1 MLRKLSPFGEAAL
14 RRSLLSSERGDVSF
28 RDRCFVESGGMACG
42 EAWVV
47 GATRRVAAPGCRKPE
62 AEPRLPLRTRF
73 PPEDRKGRGS
83 FEFILCVWTQD
94 NPRRRPMDFSN
105 PSLKE
110 IQVMKLWLSSIITTR
125 LALRSSLEGFLDDD
139 DRVAEITNLNETE
152 LCEALDAVG
161 QLGPIVDE
169 ALRRAG

>member
-1 MLRKLSPFGEAAL
+1 
-14 RRSLLSSERGDVSF
+14 
-28 RDRCFVESGGMACG
+28 
-42 EAWVV
+42 
-47 GATRRVAAPGCRKPE
+47 
-62 AEPRLPLRTRF
+62 
-73 PPEDRKGRGS
+73 
-83 FEFILCVWTQD
+83 
-94 NPRRRPMDFSN
+94 MDFSN

-161 QLGPIVDE
+161 QLGPMVEE

>member
-1 MLRKLSPFGEAAL
+1 
-14 RRSLLSSERGDVSF
+14 
-28 RDRCFVESGGMACG
+28 
-42 EAWVV
+42 
-47 GATRRVAAPGCRKPE
+47 
-62 AEPRLPLRTRF
+62 
-73 PPEDRKGRGS
+73 
-83 FEFILCVWTQD
+83 
-94 NPRRRPMDFSN
+94 MDFSN